1 MRYTFPLILVIAI
14 FFLQMEIFG
23 SICKITSD
31 TKIIVADSLVKAK
44 ERDFSYAQKL
54 VENDSIIQLNLY
66 NQYKTEFEKYEQLH
80 GKYIQTNNTK
90 LHYLE
95 WGNAKNPTLI
105 WIHGTYSN
113 GYELYEIVDEL
124 VQMNLHV
131 IAIDY
136 YGHGF
141 TPIPQKDVSIY
152 DVADDIKFL
161 LDKLKIKKA
170 IIGGWSRGGTIS
182 TAFYD
187 AYPQMVQALILEDGG
202 SVAWDFNVKSTDIE
216 KDIVDIKQ
224 YYHNKK
230 ELIFDTEFEAYWY
243 MYNNWGIKGKQG
255 EKLKKEIFTSYA
267 RIKKNE
273 NGKFEINPRA
283 EELTGENN
291 AEENIA
297 IIYTP
302 FTAKY
307 SFGASTHQ
315 LNPKIIYRNLTIP
328 MLIFDPISK
337 NDWFDFKD
345 ENAALAQKHP
355 SFIIHKVY
363 EKTWHGV
370 KDERPNDVL
379 NDIKVFLNHNKLIQ

>member
-1 MRYTFPLILVIAI
+1 MKKI
-14 FFLQMEIFG
+14 FSLLLFVF
-23 SICKITSD
+23 CIT
-31 TKIIVADSLVKAK
+31 
-44 ERDFSYAQKL
+44 FSYTQKL
-54 VENDSIIQLNLY
+54 VENDSINQLNLY
-66 NQYKTEFEKYEQLH
+66 NQYKPEFEKYEKLY
-80 GKYIQTNNTK
+80 GKYFQTNNTK

-95 WGNAKNPTLI
+95 WGNTKNPTLV

-113 GYELYEIVDEL
+113 GYELYEIIDQL

-131 IAIDY
+131 IAVDY

-187 AYPQMVQALILEDGG
+187 DYPQMVQALILEDGG

-216 KDIVDIKQ
+216 KDIEDLKQ
-224 YYHNKK
+224 FYHNKK
-230 ELIFDTEFEAYWY
+230 ELVFDTEFEAYWY
-243 MYNNWGIKGKQG
+243 MYNNWGIKGKQDK
-255 EKLKKEIFTSYA
+255 KLKKEIFTSYA

-273 NGKFEINPRA
+273 KGKFEINPKA
-283 EELTGENN
+283 EELTGENK

-355 SFIIHKVY
+355 SLITHKVY